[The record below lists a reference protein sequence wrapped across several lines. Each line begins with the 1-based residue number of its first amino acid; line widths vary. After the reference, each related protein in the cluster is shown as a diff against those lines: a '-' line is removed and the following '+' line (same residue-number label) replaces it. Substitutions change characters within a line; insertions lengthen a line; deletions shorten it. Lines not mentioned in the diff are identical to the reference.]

1 MEIPSN
7 EIQKIKIRCGL
18 DGRNKIHEKMNKQTH
33 KQTNQTRI
41 VFFSKKKYILNHCL
55 VVKMF
60 RFSKRNRESMTFDEF
75 SSSSSL
81 KRKKETRLSYG
92 TELVLCVYLDW
103 RSWN

>member
-41 VFFSKKKYILNHCL
+41 VFFFKKKIL
-55 VVKMF
+55 F
-60 RFSKRNRESMTFDEF
+60 FP
-75 SSSSSL
+75 
-81 KRKKETRLSYG
+81 KK
-92 TELVLCVYLDW
+92 
-103 RSWN
+103 NIF